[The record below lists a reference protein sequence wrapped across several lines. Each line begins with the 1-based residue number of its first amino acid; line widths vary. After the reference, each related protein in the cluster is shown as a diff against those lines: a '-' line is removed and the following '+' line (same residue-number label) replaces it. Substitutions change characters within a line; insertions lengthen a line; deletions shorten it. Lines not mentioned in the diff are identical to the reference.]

1 MFKYFSNSYTKKQSV
16 LYFDFELSDKQFQN
30 RYSKDYEDNYI
41 YDKEWC
47 LINKS
52 LPLIT

>member
-41 YDKEWC
+41 FDDNFLRVE
-47 LINKS
+47 INPD
-52 LPLIT
+52 L